1 MSNTEQQG
9 TFSYS
14 YSASEQAE
22 LRRLREKY
30 APKVVSEEEDKMAK
44 LRRLDGSVTKR
55 ATTISLIVGIVGT
68 LISGC
73 GMSLLMSELPSLL
86 GVQENLVFPL
96 GIGIGILGG
105 TLSAVAYPIYNAI
118 VRLMR
123 KKLAPEILRL
133 TDELLR

>member
-44 LRRLDGSVTKR
+44 LRRLDRSVTKR

-68 LISGC
+68 LILGC
-73 GMSLLMSELPSLL
+73 GMSLLMSELPTLL
-86 GVQENLVFPL
+86 GMQENLVFPL

-105 TLSAVAYPIYNAI
+105 VLSAVAYPIYNAI
-118 VRLMR
+118 VGAMR

-133 TDELLR
+133 TDELLK

>member
-68 LISGC
+68 LILGS
-73 GMSLLMSELPSLL
+73 GMSLLMSELPTLL
-86 GVQENLVFPL
+86 GMQENLVFPL

-105 TLSAVAYPIYNAI
+105 ALSAVAYPIYNAI
-118 VRLMR
+118 VGVMR
-123 KKLAPEILRL
+123 EKLAPEILRL
-133 TDELLR
+133 TDELLK